1 MTTTTPPTTVPTTV
15 PATVPATVPGPVPTG
30 RPAGGCDPATA
41 VTRSLLGW
49 GAVAGPFYL
58 ATSLAQALTRDGFDL
73 SRHPWSLLE
82 NGALGWIQRTNFV
95 LTGVMVA
102 GFAVGLAR
110 AGRGWWAPRL
120 LALYG
125 AGLAAAGVFTAD
137 PMAGFPVGTPAGP
150 ATPSWHGLLHLAA
163 GGIGFLGMVAA
174 CLVLGRWFAGAGRRG
189 WALAS
194 RLTGVAFLAAFAG
207 ISTGSIAATLP
218 FVAGVVLSFGW
229 LAALAVDTYRNV

>member
-1 MTTTTPPTTVPTTV
+1 MTVTSTVPTT
-15 PATVPATVPGPVPTG
+15 
-30 RPAGGCDPATA
+30 RSCDPATA

-58 ATSLAQALTRDGFDL
+58 VVSLAQALSRDGFDL

-82 NGALGWIQRTNFV
+82 NGSLGWIQSANFV

-102 GFAVGLAR
+102 AFAVGLAR
-110 AGRGWWAPRL
+110 ADRGRPAGRWAPRL
-120 LALYG
+120 LGLYG

-137 PMAGFPVGTPAGP
+137 PMAGFPAGTPAGP
-150 ATPSWHGLLHLAA
+150 AQTVTWHGALHLTA
-163 GGIGFLGMVAA
+163 GAIGFLGMVAG
-174 CLVLGRWFAGAGRRG
+174 CLVLGRRFGKAGRRG

-194 RLTGVAFLAAFAG
+194 RLTGIAFLAAFAG
-207 ISTGSIAATLP
+207 VGTGSSAATLP

>member
-1 MTTTTPPTTVPTTV
+1 MTITITA
-15 PATVPATVPGPVPTG
+15 PATSS
-30 RPAGGCDPATA
+30 CDPATA

-49 GAVAGPFYL
+49 GIVAGPFYL
-58 ATSLAQALTRDGFDL
+58 AVSLAQALSREGFDL

-82 NGALGWIQRTNFV
+82 NGSLGWIQSANFV
-95 LTGVMVA
+95 LTGAMVA
-102 GFAVGLAR
+102 AFAVGLTR
-110 AGRGWWAPRL
+110 TGVGRWAPRL

-150 ATPSWHGLLHLAA
+150 AENPTWHGALHLAA

-174 CLVLGRWFAGAGRRG
+174 CLVLGRRFAAAGRRG

-194 RLTGVAFLAAFAG
+194 RVTGIAFLAAFAG
-207 ISTGSIAATLP
+207 ITTGSTAATLP

-229 LAALAVDTYRNV
+229 LTALAVDTYRNV

>member
-1 MTTTTPPTTVPTTV
+1 MTTTITA
-15 PATVPATVPGPVPTG
+15 PAT
-30 RPAGGCDPATA
+30 RSCDPATA

-58 ATSLAQALTRDGFDL
+58 AVSLAQALSRDGFDL

-82 NGALGWIQRTNFV
+82 NGSLGWIQSANFV
-95 LTGVMVA
+95 LTGAMVA
-102 GFAVGLAR
+102 AFAVGLAR
-110 AGRGWWAPRL
+110 AGAGRWAPRL

-137 PMAGFPVGTPAGP
+137 PMAGFPVGADE
-150 ATPSWHGLLHLAA
+150 TPSWHGLLHLAA

-174 CLVLGRWFAGAGRRG
+174 CLVLGRRFAAAGRRS

-194 RLTGVAFLAAFAG
+194 RVTGVAFLAAFAG
-207 ISTGSIAATLP
+207 ITTGSTAATLP

-229 LAALAVDTYRNV
+229 LTALAVDTYRNV

>member
-1 MTTTTPPTTVPTTV
+1 MTTTITAPTT
-15 PATVPATVPGPVPTG
+15 
-30 RPAGGCDPATA
+30 RSCDPATA

-58 ATSLAQALTRDGFDL
+58 AVSLAQALSREGFDL

-82 NGALGWIQRTNFV
+82 NGSLGWIQSANFV
-95 LTGVMVA
+95 LTGAMVA
-102 GFAVGLAR
+102 AFAVGLAR
-110 AGRGWWAPRL
+110 AGRVQPVGRWAPRL

-137 PMAGFPVGTPAGP
+137 PMAGFPVGAEQTP
-150 ATPSWHGLLHLAA
+150 TWHGALHLAA

-174 CLVLGRWFAGAGRRG
+174 CLVLGRRFAAAGRRG

-194 RLTGVAFLAAFAG
+194 RVTGIAFLAAFAG
-207 ISTGSIAATLP
+207 ITTGSPAATLP

-229 LAALAVDTYRNV
+229 LTALAVDTYRNV

>member
-1 MTTTTPPTTVPTTV
+1 MTTTITA
-15 PATVPATVPGPVPTG
+15 PAT
-30 RPAGGCDPATA
+30 RSCDPATA
-41 VTRSLLGW
+41 VTRSVLGW

-58 ATSLAQALTRDGFDL
+58 AVSLAQALSRDGFDL

-82 NGALGWIQRTNFV
+82 NGSLGWIQSANFV
-95 LTGVMVA
+95 LTGAMVA
-102 GFAVGLAR
+102 AFAVGLAR
-110 AGRGWWAPRL
+110 AGRVQPVGRWAPRL

-137 PMAGFPVGTPAGP
+137 PMAGFPVGAEQTP
-150 ATPSWHGLLHLAA
+150 TWHGALHLAA

-174 CLVLGRWFAGAGRRG
+174 CLVLGRRFAAAGRRG

-194 RLTGVAFLAAFAG
+194 RVTGVAFLAAFAG
-207 ISTGSIAATLP
+207 ITTGSTAATLP

-229 LAALAVDTYRNV
+229 LSALAVDTYRNV

>member
-1 MTTTTPPTTVPTTV
+1 MTTTITA
-15 PATVPATVPGPVPTG
+15 PAT
-30 RPAGGCDPATA
+30 RSCDPATA

-49 GAVAGPFYL
+49 GVVAGPFYL
-58 ATSLAQALTRDGFDL
+58 AVSLAQALSRDGFDL

-82 NGALGWIQRTNFV
+82 NGSLGWIQSANFV
-95 LTGVMVA
+95 LTGAMVA
-102 GFAVGLAR
+102 AFAVGLAR
-110 AGRGWWAPRL
+110 AGAGGWAPRL

-137 PMAGFPVGTPAGP
+137 PMAGFPVGAEQTP
-150 ATPSWHGLLHLAA
+150 TWHGALHLAA

-174 CLVLGRWFAGAGRRG
+174 CLVLGRRFAAAGWRG

-194 RLTGVAFLAAFAG
+194 RANGVAFLAAFAG
-207 ISTGSIAATLP
+207 ITTGSTAATLP

-229 LAALAVDTYRNV
+229 LTALAVDTYRNV

>member
-1 MTTTTPPTTVPTTV
+1 MTVTITE
-15 PATVPATVPGPVPTG
+15 PAPRT
-30 RPAGGCDPATA
+30 CDPAAA

-58 ATSLAQALTRDGFDL
+58 AVSLAQALTRRGFDL

-82 NGALGWIQRTNFV
+82 NGSLGWIQSANFV

-102 GFAVGLAR
+102 ACAVGLAR
-110 AGRGWWAPRL
+110 AGTGRWAPRL

-125 AGLAAAGVFTAD
+125 AGLAAAGLFTAD
-137 PMAGFPVGTPAGP
+137 PMAGFPVGTPSGP
-150 ATPSWHGLLHLAA
+150 AGTTTWHGTLHLAA
-163 GGIGFLGMVAA
+163 GGIGFLGMIAA
-174 CLVLGRWFAGAGRRG
+174 CLVLGRRFGKAGRRG

-194 RLTGVAFLAAFAG
+194 RATGVAFLAAFAG
-207 ISTGSIAATLP
+207 ITTGSTAATLP

>member
-1 MTTTTPPTTVPTTV
+1 MTTSTLE
-15 PATVPATVPGPVPTG
+15 
-30 RPAGGCDPATA
+30 RSCDPATA
-41 VTRSLLGW
+41 TTRSLLGW

-58 ATSLAQALTRDGFDL
+58 AVSLAQALSRDGFDL

-82 NGALGWIQRTNFV
+82 NGSLGWIQRANFV

-102 GFAVGLAR
+102 AFAVGLAR
-110 AGRGWWAPRL
+110 ADRPHPVGRWAPRL

-137 PMAGFPVGTPAGP
+137 PMAGFPAGTPAGP
-150 ATPSWHGLLHLAA
+150 AGTPTWHGTLHLAA
-163 GGIGFLGMVAA
+163 GGIGFLGMVAG
-174 CLVLGRWFAGAGRRG
+174 CLVLGRRFARAGRRG

-194 RLTGVAFLAAFAG
+194 RVTGVAFLAAFAG
-207 ISTGSIAATLP
+207 ITTGSTAATLP

-229 LAALAVDTYRNV
+229 LAGLAVDTYRNV